1 MGVKNSVELYRKLM
15 NELNIDGIITEY
27 IYIFIYIN
35 ILRFPEKAVNIIS
48 IIKEERYNK
57 TS

>member
-27 IYIFIYIN
+27 LYIFIYIN
-35 ILRFPEKAVNIIS
+35 ILLNF
-48 IIKEERYNK
+48 
-57 TS
+57 